1 MPLPEVKDSLHGG
14 KSVVS
19 HPGRTSMAE
28 LSEQG
33 KQAYWRYNIR
43 LTTVLLIIWFV
54 TTYVILGLID
64 RWLNQ
69 FTILGF
75 PLGY

>member
-1 MPLPEVKDSLHGG
+1 MGG
-14 KSVVS
+14 
-19 HPGRTSMAE
+19 PDLERASMAE
-28 LSEQG
+28 LSEQE
-33 KQAYWRYNIR
+33 KQACWRYNIR

-54 TTYVILGLID
+54 TTYVISGLRA

-69 FTILGF
+69 LTILGF